1 MGSYWYVVHD
11 LNLQVVLSHSQS
23 HGDDVLENGNVE
35 GKRIWDSTK
44 GKSLLF
50 LFFQLLI
57 VILGIEIDCGW
68 YPNTH

>member
-35 GKRIWDSTK
+35 GKRIGDSTK
-44 GKSLLF
+44 GESFSVSKIWLWSKKTRF
-50 LFFQLLI
+50 HGSNAPF
-57 VILGIEIDCGW
+57 
-68 YPNTH
+68 P